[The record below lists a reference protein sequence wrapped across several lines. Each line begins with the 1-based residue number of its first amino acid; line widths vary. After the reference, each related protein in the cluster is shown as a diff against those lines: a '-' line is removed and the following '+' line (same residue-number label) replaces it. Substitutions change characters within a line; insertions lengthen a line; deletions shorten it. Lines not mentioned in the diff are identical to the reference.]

1 MALVERDLDAEMA
14 GCGDR
19 QVFDG
24 VNLVAL
30 RYYDSPGR
38 FSKGRR
44 TKTVQGSRDNTSL
57 FGLAIN
63 EPAVV
68 Y

>member
-1 MALVERDLDAEMA
+1 MALDQRDLDAEVA
-14 GCGDR
+14 GCGDS

-38 FSKGRR
+38 FPGR
-44 TKTVQGSRDNTSL
+44 
-57 FGLAIN
+57 A
-63 EPAVV
+63 
-68 Y
+68 